1 MNSDRIKLELRTVID
16 FLTENEQYGDNWSQQ
31 LEVLQW
37 LFNEADE
44 IERNAGKNQRGGKS

>member
-44 IERNAGKNQRGGKS
+44 IERNAGKNQRGWKS